1 MVEYP
6 WKSKSCRNLR
16 FKILPPPNM
25 WLRESSPMLSQSWR
39 HHTYYVLLQSC
50 NFLSVCYPRHDQ
62 GRVLVYQNSVPSIGN
77 GNWRCTH
84 RSFMER
90 KEREE
95 WEEER
100 EKNLLWLSFVGVRW
114 FYTMALIWQLGESP
128 LRGVVKWIACGW
140 LSTRGRRRAREET
153 VGWQHWR
160 DRHEFEQAPGIGD
173 GQGGLACCSP
183 WGRRVRHDWVTAL
196 NWSSTRISAVSCS
209 NLRIV

>member
-140 LSTRGRRRAREET
+140 LSTRREEKGT
-153 VGWQHWR
+153 RWDGWMA
-160 DRHEFEQAPGIGD
+160 APTGETSVWASSGN
-173 GQGGLACCSP
+173 
-183 WGRRVRHDWVTAL
+183 WWWTGRPGVLQSMGSQSQTWLSDCTEL
-196 NWSSTRISAVSCS
+196 K
-209 NLRIV
+209 